1 MLDRR
6 VVLSLAYY
14 NSWVFEVKTRGGRAR
29 AFLVSSSPGDG
40 ILAPGALAEVTSA
53 VRQAIEAFSRV
64 ISCTVTPIDAG
75 LTPPWAFGGFP
86 SLVFDDNWTVYGYN
100 MIVGGSITPSQAWFA
115 QQVTDVSDAVQSAFA
130 GIAGVTSCT
139 KAAQPIVTPSTV

>member
-1 MLDRR
+1 M
-6 VVLSLAYY
+6 
-14 NSWVFEVKTRGGRAR
+14 
-29 AFLVSSSPGDG
+29 
-40 ILAPGALAEVTSA
+40 
-53 VRQAIEAFSRV
+53 